1 MSSTGASYA
10 LLHVQ
15 QKRLQEKL
23 QKERVAKDGVEGKSV
38 DKTNKSDSKNKV
50 HPSNFSDFS
59 KWNGRIYA
67 WEMCMES

>member
-23 QKERVAKDGVEGKSV
+23 QNEKERLEKDGVDGSSACNTC
-38 DKTNKSDSKNKV
+38 KTDGKNKIY
-50 HPSNFSDFS
+50 PSNFSNN
-59 KWNGRIYA
+59 KK
-67 WEMCMES
+67 

>member
-23 QKERVAKDGVEGKSV
+23 QKERVAKDGVEGTNV
-38 DKTNKSDSKNKV
+38 DKNNKSDSKNKV
-50 HPSNFSDFS
+50 HPSNFSDFR
-59 KWNGRIYA
+59 K
-67 WEMCMES
+67 

>member
-59 KWNGRIYA
+59 K
-67 WEMCMES
+67 